1 MRDLWPFIVTGVATG
16 SIYGIAAMGLVL
28 TYKTA
33 GIFNFSHGALAAA
46 SAYVFYELH
55 GRHGL
60 SWPLALAIVLLVVG
74 PLSGLLLELL
84 MRRLAEVTSA
94 MRIVAT
100 VGLLL
105 VVQGF
110 AQYRYGSAAL
120 TFKQFLPERL
130 YHVGG
135 VAVSAD
141 QIIVTVLGAAAA
153 AGLFALFRWTRL
165 GIAMRGVVDNAA
177 LLDLAGTNPR
187 RVRRASWMIGN
198 SFAALS
204 GALLAPKIGLDP
216 ILLTLLVV
224 QAFGAAAVGGFT
236 SLPLTY
242 AGGLL
247 IGVLGAVSTKY
258 VADLP
263 SLSGLPPALPFIVLF
278 VVLVFTPRGRLVD
291 AAVRRSS
298 RSGGERPTLPPVAVW
313 AGRAALLVAL
323 VAVPHV
329 VSTRLPVY
337 TSALIN
343 GLVFVSLRP
352 LIRTSG
358 QVSLAHAGFA
368 AIGAAS
374 FAHFA
379 HGLGLPWAVALVGA
393 GLVAVPV
400 GAFLALPAIRLSG
413 LYLALATFG
422 FGILLERLVF
432 GMGIMFGVSG
442 IRIAPRPALGL
453 VDLASDKG
461 FYYVCLIVVVAATAL
476 MGLVYRSRLGRLLE
490 GLAESPLA
498 LTVNGADVNV
508 SRVLVFCISAFLAG
522 IAGALFAASS
532 GHISGIGFNAFQ
544 SLTWVAVLMVAGRG
558 QVSSVVIAAGLL
570 TVAPSYIQ
578 SATYR
583 DLQPVMFGALALWS
597 ATRRPGA
604 TLRLPAAA
612 DRLRHSLAGRLARPA
627 DSSEPEG
634 FDPAPTGALSSVAA
648 SEVRR

>member
-1 MRDLWPFIVTGVATG
+1 VRDLWPFVITGVATG

-28 TYKTA
+28 TYKTS

-55 GRHGL
+55 VRHGQ
-60 SWPLALAIVLLVVG
+60 SWPLSLAVVLFVVG

-84 MRRLAEVTSA
+84 TRRLAEVTPA

-105 VVQGF
+105 VVQGL
-110 AQYRYGSAAL
+110 AQARYGTAAL

-135 VAVSAD
+135 VTVSAD
-141 QIIVTVLGAAAA
+141 QVIVTFLGAAAA
-153 AGLFALFRWTRL
+153 AGLFVLFRFSRL
-165 GIAMRGVVDNAA
+165 GIAMRGVVDNPT

-187 RVRRASWMIGN
+187 RIRRASWMIGN
-198 SFAALS
+198 SFAGLS
-204 GALLAPKIGLDP
+204 GTLLAPKIGLDP

-247 IGVLGAVSTKY
+247 VGVLGALSTKY
-258 VADLP
+258 VANIP
-263 SLSGLPPALPFIVLF
+263 SLTGVPPSLPFIILF
-278 VVLVFTPRGRLVD
+278 VVLLCTPRGRLVD
-291 AAVRRSS
+291 TAVRRSTGQ
-298 RSGGERPTLPPVAVW
+298 RSALPRAAVW
-313 AGRAALLVAL
+313 AGRAALLAAL
-323 VAVPHV
+323 VVVPHV

-337 TSALIN
+337 TAALIN

-374 FAHFA
+374 FSHLA
-379 HGLGLPWAVALVGA
+379 HGLGLPWVLALVGA

-400 GAFLALPAIRLSG
+400 GAFLAVPAIRLSG

-422 FGILLERLVF
+422 FGILLERMVF

-442 IRIAPRPALGL
+442 IRTAPRPSI
-453 VDLASDKG
+453 DLIDLTSDKG
-461 FYYVCLIVVVAATAL
+461 FYYVCLAVVVAATVA

-490 GLAESPLA
+490 GLAESPVA
-498 LTVNGADVNV
+498 LTVNGANVNV

-522 IAGALFAASS
+522 IAGALFAAST

-558 QVSSVVIAAGLL
+558 QVSSVAIAAVLL
-570 TVAPSYIQ
+570 SVAPSYIQ

-604 TLRLPAAA
+604 SLPAAA
-612 DRLRHSLAGRLARPA
+612 ARLRSRLAGRLPVPAREA
-627 DSSEPEG
+627 GGAEPEA
-634 FDPAPTGALSSVAA
+634 FEPAPAGAVASVPAGEA
-648 SEVRR
+648 RR